1 LFKAR
6 LKQSSTKVKHGVD
19 VLNGV
24 IQYLWG
30 MSALPLSV
38 LIIESH
44 PLMRA
49 ALCAAIADEP
59 DMTIAAVAANGTDIM
74 RTARLLQPNIVLL
87 GLDDPGFEE
96 LQTLIVLR
104 KRLPAASILVL
115 TRDEIPEQKQAALRN
130 GAQATLNKN
139 APRDEL
145 LRALRQLSVTSH

>member
-1 LFKAR
+1 
-6 LKQSSTKVKHGVD
+6 VD
-19 VLNGV
+19 ALNGV
-24 IQYLWG
+24 FQYLRG

-87 GLDDPGFEE
+87 GLDDPGSEE
-96 LQTLIVLR
+96 LQTLMVLR
-104 KRLPAASILVL
+104 KKLPAASILVL
-115 TRDEIPEQKQAALRN
+115 TNDEAPEQKLAALRN
-130 GAQATLNKN
+130 GAQATLTKN
-139 APRDEL
+139 APRNEL
-145 LRALRQLSVTSH
+145 LRALRQISVAKH